1 MEKKELEQLE
11 KQMQSLMKKIM
22 DKIDEIDYL
31 DVHSP
36 KLAQAEIECE
46 TLEKEYE
53 NISSQYELG
62 WQKMYPCS
70 LHIWYVLELSG
81 NVDNTLGIC
90 QCLHCKQI
98 NRWHTCSMALYDE
111 IEEEQMIYIYQNI
124 INQKNSAVSYE
135 LIRQEFLELEDEG
148 YSYEEIR
155 EILYNKYTKEN
166 EDLARN
172 LKMKYMP
179 KHGE

>member
-1 MEKKELEQLE
+1 MKKNELEQLE

-36 KLAQAEIECE
+36 KLEQACTECD
-46 TLEKEYE
+46 TLQKEYE
-53 NISSQYELG
+53 NLSSQYELC
-62 WQKMYPCS
+62 WQKIYPCS
-70 LHIWYVLELSG
+70 LHIWYILELSG
-81 NVDNTLGIC
+81 DLDNGLGIR

-98 NRWHTCSMALYDE
+98 NRWNTCSLALQDE
-111 IEEEQMIYIYQNI
+111 IEEEQMIIYPNI
-124 INQKNSAVSYE
+124 TQQKNSAVSYE
-135 LIRQEFLELEDEG
+135 LIRQECLELKSEG
-148 YSYEEIR
+148 YTFEEIR

-172 LKMKYMP
+172 LKIKYTP
-179 KHGE
+179 KHGK